1 MVVINN
7 HLTLKKRSSVMGQVL
22 VHKHII
28 IRAEVSNAPTDE
40 TAAVN
45 SIKNLV
51 DRIDMKILMGPYA
64 KYCDMVGNR
73 GLTVATII
81 ETSHIVMH
89 SWDECSPHMIQLD
102 VYTCGAFD
110 PKTVLDWLQQYDPV
124 KVEYKYLDRE
134 HNLTLLE
141 SAGSNN
147 AEVDHSVEEN
157 VKFGEAATI
166 HF

>member
-1 MVVINN
+1 
-7 HLTLKKRSSVMGQVL
+7 MGQVL
-22 VHKHII
+22 EHKHII
-28 IRAEVSNAPTDE
+28 IRAEVTNAPTDE
-40 TAAVN
+40 TTAIN
-45 SIKNLV
+45 SIKDLV
-51 DRIDMKILMGPYA
+51 QRINMKILMGPYA

-110 PKTVLDWLQQYDPV
+110 PRTVLAWLQQYNPV

-141 SAGSNN
+141 SANSTSVKGNY
-147 AEVDHSVEEN
+147 SVEEILQSTN
-157 VKFGEAATI
+157 EI
-166 HF
+166 LNLN